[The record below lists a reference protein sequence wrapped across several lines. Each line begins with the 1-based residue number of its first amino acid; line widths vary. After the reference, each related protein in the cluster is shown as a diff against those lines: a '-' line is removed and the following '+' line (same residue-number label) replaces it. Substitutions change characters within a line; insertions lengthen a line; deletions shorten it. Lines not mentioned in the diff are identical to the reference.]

1 MKSYKKLS
9 RIFPLF
15 LAIALVAVLL
25 GPRFFSRDGAD
36 RKPMAVRPVK
46 SEVLRPINGESVR
59 SVPGRVRASKR
70 VDMAF
75 RVSGPLVELPAR
87 EGDRVSKGDLLARID
102 PRDFRLALEQAR
114 GALSQARANLDA
126 MKKGARNEDL
136 RSLEAQVASAQ
147 ARAEEAEAQFRRF
160 ERLYQAKVISQS
172 EYDRYRTA
180 KDVAESSLAAA
191 RQELRKARKGARDE
205 DIRAM
210 ESGIKS
216 LEAREKTA
224 AAALADTELR
234 APFDGVVSSRMVENY
249 QFVTA
254 RQPVIGLQSTS
265 SVEIVAD
272 VPESAARL
280 DPEDLDVWASFNFL
294 PGRDFLLKLVEFSS
308 APDRET
314 QTYRAT
320 FSMDIP
326 EGVRL
331 LPGMAVQVSAR
342 INRLGSEPVYHIPIE
357 ALLSDDRGPGV
368 WILGEKM
375 RAHWTSVEVVGLG
388 DGKVDVSGELTS
400 GDRVVTAGVHSIR
413 EGQVV
418 RLSEAAR

>member
-102 PRDFRLALEQAR
+102 PRDFLLALEQAR
-114 GALSQARANLDA
+114 GALSQARANLEA

-136 RSLEAQVASAQ
+136 RSLEAQVASAK

-160 ERLYQAKVISQS
+160 ERLYRAKVISQS

-210 ESGIKS
+210 
-216 LEAREKTA
+216 
-224 AAALADTELR
+224 
-234 APFDGVVSSRMVENY
+234 
-249 QFVTA
+249 
-254 RQPVIGLQSTS
+254 
-265 SVEIVAD
+265 
-272 VPESAARL
+272 
-280 DPEDLDVWASFNFL
+280 
-294 PGRDFLLKLVEFSS
+294 
-308 APDRET
+308 
-314 QTYRAT
+314 
-320 FSMDIP
+320 
-326 EGVRL
+326 
-331 LPGMAVQVSAR
+331 
-342 INRLGSEPVYHIPIE
+342 
-357 ALLSDDRGPGV
+357 
-368 WILGEKM
+368 
-375 RAHWTSVEVVGLG
+375 
-388 DGKVDVSGELTS
+388 
-400 GDRVVTAGVHSIR
+400 
-413 EGQVV
+413 
-418 RLSEAAR
+418 